1 MGDFET
7 GDLSQWPSVGSLDK
21 LDYAVG
27 AETDHKA
34 GGRFA
39 GRMEVR
45 YLDRGFNS
53 DGSPTK
59 VRAEV
64 FEKPVRNGTEWW
76 YGWSSM
82 IDPQWQDQNKTWFII
97 QQFHQNNMGS
107 PPLYQR
113 YAGGKWSIR
122 CLQSICGGNGVLWEE
137 RVPRSQWVDFV
148 YQIKWSAGDDGMLRI
163 WKDGKLI
170 VDYRGPNNYESRN
183 APYFKFGVYRG
194 GTDEETQVIW
204 HDEYRRGTAKNAVNP
219 ESYR

>member
-27 AETDHKA
+27 AETDRKA

-82 IDPQWQDQNKTWFII
+82 IDPQWQDQSKTWFII

-122 CLQSICGGNGVLWEE
+122 CLQVICGGNGVLWEE
-137 RVPRSQWVDFV
+137 RIPRRPVGRLRLPDQVVGRRRRDAADLEGRQAHRRLSRTQ
-148 YQIKWSAGDDGMLRI
+148 QLRI
-163 WKDGKLI
+163 
-170 VDYRGPNNYESRN
+170 P
-183 APYFKFGVYRG
+183 
-194 GTDEETQVIW
+194 
-204 HDEYRRGTAKNAVNP
+204 
-219 ESYR
+219 